1 MTAMNIISRPVYLQI
16 RDEIIAAILDGDY
29 KAGDML
35 PSVRSLACKHR
46 INPLTV
52 AKAYQSLQDAGL
64 VAVRRGI
71 GLFVSDGTPERLRT
85 EGRQRFLN
93 EEWPRIRTRIEQLGI
108 DPAEL
113 LIKI

>member
-71 GLFVSDGTPERLRT
+71 GLFVSDGTP
-85 EGRQRFLN
+85 N
-93 EEWPRIRTRIEQLGI
+93 VCAPR
-108 DPAEL
+108 AANAS
-113 LIKI
+113 